1 MKKEPLCYKLW
12 AKILAYFLLTLFV
25 GTLALS
31 ILGAA
36 VCWEVRAY
44 TTEPYDLTMD
54 QFRQQAVSYGD
65 NMIQWLRDGEP
76 RLAENLSA
84 RSNAAWRITDSD
96 GKELFQDS
104 RFEDLANTAYA
115 FSLVYR
121 WQEDKVPLGP
131 PDEFAPGEE
140 AAETE
145 YSIVGYPV
153 YRKDYDAKAALADG
167 EYLAEVRIDPA
178 FPLRDVYYWT
188 FFGLGTLWGQRY
200 AVYAYAVTSL
210 ILAVVCFVFLMRGA
224 GHRAGCTEPVPGP
237 FYKVP
242 FDLVTLGW
250 ITLLGILLIPAMEV
264 GHFQDAP
271 AFLLLAA
278 AGLLAV
284 PLCAMWCASL
294 AMRIKVGG
302 LWRQTVLYRLWA
314 FCMRFLRG
322 CLHLLR
328 RFFRGL
334 AALCRSLPLVWKTA
348 LGLGVIC
355 VLEFFGI
362 ALFHADTD
370 MLLICWFLEKL
381 VLVPVVMVLA
391 LMLRRLQTGGRALA
405 AGDLGY
411 QTDTRHMLWDF
422 KEHGENLNA
431 IALGMKRAVESQLK
445 SERLK
450 TELITN
456 VSHDIKTPL
465 TSIINYVD
473 LLKTAE
479 DETQRAEYL
488 EVLDRQSQRLK
499 KLTEDLVEVSKA
511 SSGSMEMHPS
521 RHSVSELLHQALGE
535 YGDRLE
541 KAGLAPV
548 LTLPEQELFAVLD
561 GTLTWRVL
569 DNLFSNACKYG
580 QPGTR
585 FYLDAAEE
593 PVGIRLSF
601 KNISREPLNLSA
613 EELMER
619 FVRGDRSRHSEGSGL
634 GLNIAK
640 SLTELQGGV
649 FTLSVDGDLFKVEI
663 TLPKA

>member
-12 AKILAYFLLTLFV
+12 AKLLAYFLLTLFV
-25 GTLALS
+25 GILALS
-31 ILGAA
+31 IIGAA

-44 TTEPYDLTMD
+44 TTEPYALTMD

-65 NMIQWLRDGEP
+65 DMILWLRDGES
-76 RLAENLSA
+76 RLAETLSA
-84 RSNAAWRITDSD
+84 RTNAAWRITDSA
-96 GKELFQDS
+96 GSELFRDD
-104 RFEDLANTAYA
+104 RFDDLANTAYA
-115 FSLVYR
+115 FSLVYS
-121 WQEDKVPLGP
+121 WQEDKIPSGP
-131 PDEFAPGEE
+131 PVEPAPGEAE
-140 AAETE
+140 ASPE
-145 YSIVGYPV
+145 YHIVGYPV

-178 FPLRDVYYWT
+178 FPLHDVYYWT
-188 FFGLGTLWGQRY
+188 FFGLGALWGQRY
-200 AVYAYAVTSL
+200 AVYAYGAVSL
-210 ILAVVCFVFLMRGA
+210 VLAILCFIFLMRGA
-224 GHRAGCTEPVPGP
+224 GHRSGCAEPVPGP
-237 FYKVP
+237 FYRVP
-242 FDLVTLGW
+242 FDLVTLGLF
-250 ITLLGILLIPAMEV
+250 TLLGILLIPGMEV
-264 GHFQDAP
+264 GHTEAVP
-271 AFLLLAA
+271 AFLLLVA

-284 PLCAMWCASL
+284 PLCTLWFASL
-294 AMRIKVGG
+294 AMRVKLGG
-302 LWRQTVLYRLWA
+302 LLKQTVLYRLFA
-314 FCMRFLRG
+314 LCLRMLRG
-322 CLHLLR
+322 CFGLIR
-328 RFFRGL
+328 RVFRGL
-334 AALCRSLPLVWKTA
+334 GSLLRSLPLVWKTA
-348 LGLGVIC
+348 LGLGVLCI
-355 VLEFFGI
+355 LEFFGI
-362 ALFHADTD
+362 ALFHYDTD
-370 MLLICWFLEKL
+370 MLLFCWFAEKL
-381 VLVPVVMVLA
+381 VLIPAVLYLA
-391 LMLRRLQTGGRALA
+391 LMLRRLQAGGRALA
-405 AGDLGY
+405 AGDLGH
-411 QTDTRHMLWDF
+411 QTDTRRLLWDF

-431 IALGMKRAVESQLK
+431 IALGMSRAVESQLK

-473 LLKTAE
+473 LLKGAE
-479 DETQRAEYL
+479 NEAQRTEYL

-511 SSGSMEMHPS
+511 SSGSMETHPS
-521 RHSVSELLHQALGE
+521 RHSVSELLRQALGE

-541 KAGLAPV
+541 KAGLTPV

-561 GTLTWRVL
+561 GTLLWRVL

-593 PVGIRLSF
+593 AGGVRLSF

-640 SLTELQGGV
+640 SLTELQGGS
-649 FTLSVDGDLFKVEI
+649 FTLSVDGDLFKAEI

>member
-31 ILGAA
+31 ALGAA
-36 VCWEVRAY
+36 ICWEVRAY
-44 TTEPYDLTMD
+44 STEPYALTMD

-65 NMIQWLRDGEP
+65 NLIIWLRDGEP
-76 RLAENLSA
+76 RLAETLSV
-84 RSNAAWRITDSD
+84 RTNAAWRITDSG
-96 GKELFQDS
+96 GKELFRDP

-121 WQEDKVPLGP
+121 WQEDKIPVGP
-131 PDEFAPGEE
+131 PVEPAPGEE
-140 AAETE
+140 EVSSD
-145 YSIVGYPV
+145 YHIVGYPV
-153 YRKDYDAKAALADG
+153 YRRDYDTAVSLADD

-178 FPLRDVYYWT
+178 FPLHDVYYWT
-188 FFGLGTLWGQRY
+188 FFGLGSLWGQRY
-200 AVYAYAVTSL
+200 AVYAYAAVSL
-210 ILAVVCFVFLMRGA
+210 VLAVLCFIFLMRGA
-224 GHRAGCTEPVPGP
+224 GHRAGCTDPVPGP

-242 FDLVTLGW
+242 FDLVTLGLF
-250 ITLLGILLIPAMEV
+250 TLLGILLAFVSEV
-264 GHFQDAP
+264 GSSRDTIG
-271 AFLLLAA
+271 FLLLAA

-294 AMRIKVGG
+294 AMRVKVGG
-302 LWRQTVLYRLWA
+302 LIKQTILYRLLA
-314 FCMRFLRG
+314 LCLRILQG
-322 CLHLLR
+322 CLRLIR
-328 RFFRGL
+328 RVSRGF
-334 AALCRSLPLVWKTA
+334 ASLCRSLPLVWKTA
-348 LGLGVIC
+348 LGMGMLC
-355 VLEFFGI
+355 MLEFFGI

-370 MLLICWFLEKL
+370 MLFFCWFLEKL
-381 VLVPVVMVLA
+381 VLVPAVLVLA
-391 LMLRRLQTGGRALA
+391 LMLRRLQAGGRALA

-411 QTDTRHMLWDF
+411 QTDTRRMLWDF

-431 IALGMKRAVESQLK
+431 IALGMNRAVESQLK

-473 LLKTAE
+473 LLKNAE
-479 DETQRAEYL
+479 DDDRRAEYL
-488 EVLDRQSQRLK
+488 AVLERQSGRLK

-511 SSGSMEMHPS
+511 SSGSMETHPS
-521 RHSVSELLHQALGE
+521 RHSVSELLRQTLGE
-535 YGDRLE
+535 YGERLE

-548 LTLPEQELFAVLD
+548 LTLPEHELYAILD
-561 GTLTWRVL
+561 GTLMWRVL

-593 PVGIRLSF
+593 NGRVRLSF
-601 KNISREPLNLSA
+601 KNISREPLNLTA

-619 FVRGDRSRHSEGSGL
+619 FVRGDRARHSEGSGL
-634 GLNIAK
+634 GLNIAQ
-640 SLTELQGGV
+640 SLTELQGGS
-649 FTLSVDGDLFKVEI
+649 FRLAVDGDLFKAEI
-663 TLPKA
+663 TLPKE

>member
-1 MKKEPLCYKLW
+1 MNKEPLCYKLW
-12 AKILAYFLLTLFV
+12 AKLLAYFLLTLFV

-31 ILGAA
+31 IFGAT

-44 TTEPYDLTMD
+44 TTESYALTMD

-65 NMIQWLRDGEP
+65 NMIQWLKDGEP

-131 PDEFAPGEE
+131 PVEPAPGEE
-140 AAETE
+140 AVEPD
-145 YSIVGYPV
+145 YRIVGYPV
-153 YRKDYDAKAALADG
+153 YRKDYDTKAALADG
-167 EYLAEVRIDPA
+167 EVLAEVRIDPA
-178 FPLRDVYYWT
+178 FPLHDVYYWI
-188 FFGLGTLWGQRY
+188 FFGLGALWGQRY
-200 AVYAYAVTSL
+200 AVYAYAVISL
-210 ILAVVCFVFLMRGA
+210 VLALLCFIFLMRGA
-224 GHRAGCTEPVPGP
+224 GHRSGCAEPVPGP

-242 FDLVTLGW
+242 FDLVTLGL
-250 ITLLGILLIPAMEV
+250 ITLLGIMLAFISEV
-264 GHFQDAP
+264 GRVRDT
-271 AFLLLAA
+271 LGLVLLAA

-322 CLHLLR
+322 CFGLIR
-328 RFFRGL
+328 RVFRGL
-334 AALCRSLPLVWKTA
+334 GDLFRSLPLVWKTA
-348 LGLGVIC
+348 LGLGVLC
-355 VLEFFGI
+355 LLEFFGI

-381 VLVPVVMVLA
+381 VLVPAVMVLA

-411 QTDTRHMLWDF
+411 QTDTRRLLWDF
-422 KEHGENLNA
+422 KEHGEDLNA
-431 IALGMKRAVESQLK
+431 IALGMNRAVESQLK

-473 LLKTAE
+473 LLKGAE
-479 DETQRAEYL
+479 DDAQRAEYL

-511 SSGSMEMHPS
+511 SSGSMETHPS
-521 RHSVSELLHQALGE
+521 RHSVSELLRQALGE

-541 KAGLAPV
+541 RAGLTPV

-593 PVGIRLSF
+593 AGRVRLSF

-619 FVRGDRSRHSEGSGL
+619 FVRGDRARHSEGSGL

-640 SLTELQGGV
+640 SLTELQGGI
-649 FTLSVDGDLFKVEI
+649 FSLSVDGDLFKAEI
-663 TLPKA
+663 TLPKV

>member
-1 MKKEPLCYKLW
+1 MNKEPLCYKLW
-12 AKILAYFLLTLFV
+12 ARILAYFLLTLFV
-25 GTLALS
+25 GTLAAS
-31 ILGAA
+31 VIGAA
-36 VCWEVRAY
+36 VCWEVHAY
-44 TTEPYDLTMD
+44 TTEPYALTMD

-65 NMIQWLRDGEP
+65 NMILWLRDGEP
-76 RLAENLSA
+76 RLAETLSA
-84 RSNAAWRITDSD
+84 RTNAAWRVTDSG
-96 GKELFQDS
+96 GKELFRDS
-104 RFEDLANTAYA
+104 RFEDLADTAYA
-115 FSLVYR
+115 FSLIYSL
-121 WQEDKVPLGP
+121 QEDKIPSGP
-131 PDEFAPGEE
+131 PVEPAPGEE
-140 AAETE
+140 AVEQE
-145 YSIVGYPV
+145 YRIVGYPV

-188 FFGLGTLWGQRY
+188 FFGLGALWGQRY
-200 AVYAYAVTSL
+200 AVYAYGALSL
-210 ILAVVCFVFLMRGA
+210 VLALACFIFLMRGA
-224 GHRAGCTEPVPGP
+224 GHKSGCTEPVPGP

-242 FDLVTLGW
+242 FDLVTLGLL
-250 ITLLGILLIPAMEV
+250 TLLGVLVAFISEV
-264 GHFQDAP
+264 GRVRDTVGII
-271 AFLLLAA
+271 LLAA

-284 PLCAMWCASL
+284 PLCTLWCASL
-294 AMRIKVGG
+294 AMRVKAGG
-302 LWRQTVLYRLWA
+302 LIKQTILYRLFA
-314 FCMRFLRG
+314 LCLRV
-322 CLHLLR
+322 LR
-328 RFFRGL
+328 SCCRLVRRVFRGITTL
-334 AALCRSLPLVWKTA
+334 GRSLPLVWKTA
-348 LGLGVIC
+348 LGLGVLCI
-355 VLEFFGI
+355 LEFFGI

-370 MLLICWFLEKL
+370 MLLFCWFLEKL
-381 VLVPVVMVLA
+381 VLIPAVLYLA
-391 LMLRRLQTGGRALA
+391 LMLRRLQAGGRALA
-405 AGDLGY
+405 AGDLAH
-411 QTDTRHMLWDF
+411 QTDTRRLLWDF

-431 IALGMKRAVESQLK
+431 IALGMNRAVESQLK

-465 TSIINYVD
+465 TSIINSVD
-473 LLKTAE
+473 LLTTAE
-479 DETQRAEYL
+479 DENQRAEYL

-511 SSGSMEMHPS
+511 SSGSMETHPS
-521 RHSVSELLHQALGE
+521 RHSVSELLRQALGE

-541 KAGLAPV
+541 KAGLTPV

-593 PVGIRLSF
+593 AGSVRLSF

-649 FTLSVDGDLFKVEI
+649 FTLSVDGDLFKAEI

>member
-1 MKKEPLCYKLW
+1 MNKEPLCYKLW
-12 AKILAYFLLTLFV
+12 AKLLAYFLLTLFV

-54 QFRQQAVSYGD
+54 QFRQQAVSCGD
-65 NMIQWLRDGEP
+65 NMIQWLKDGEP

-115 FSLVYR
+115 FSLVYS
-121 WQEDKVPLGP
+121 WQEGKIPLGP
-131 PDEFAPGEE
+131 PVEPAPGEE
-140 AAETE
+140 AVEQE
-145 YSIVGYPV
+145 YRIVGHPV
-153 YRKDYDAKAALADG
+153 YRKDYNAKASLADG

-178 FPLRDVYYWT
+178 FPLHDVYYWI
-188 FFGLGTLWGQRY
+188 FFGLGALWGQRY
-200 AVYAYAVTSL
+200 AVYAYAVISL
-210 ILAVVCFVFLMRGA
+210 VLALLCFIFLMRGA
-224 GHRAGCTEPVPGP
+224 GHRSGCAEPVPGP

-242 FDLVTLGW
+242 FDLVTLGLF
-250 ITLLGILLIPAMEV
+250 TLLGFLLAFISEVGRVRDTIGYILLAV
-264 GHFQDAP
+264 
-271 AFLLLAA
+271 

-284 PLCAMWCASL
+284 PLCTLWCASL
-294 AMRIKVGG
+294 AMRVKVGG
-302 LWRQTVLYRLWA
+302 LLKQTILYRLFA
-314 FCMRFLRG
+314 LCLRLLRG
-322 CLHLLR
+322 CFGLIR
-328 RFFRGL
+328 RVFRGIGSL
-334 AALCRSLPLVWKTA
+334 IRSLPLVWKTA
-348 LGLGVIC
+348 LGLGVLC
-355 VLEFFGI
+355 MLEFFGI
-362 ALFHADTD
+362 ALFHRDTD
-370 MLLICWFLEKL
+370 MLLFCWFLEKL
-381 VLVPVVMVLA
+381 VLVPAILYLA

-405 AGDLGY
+405 AGDLSH
-411 QTDTRHMLWDF
+411 QTDTRRLLWDF
-422 KEHGENLNA
+422 KEHGEDLNA
-431 IALGMKRAVESQLK
+431 IALGMNRAVESQLK

-450 TELITN
+450 TEL
-456 VSHDIKTPL
+456 

-479 DETQRAEYL
+479 DKSQRAEYL
-488 EVLDRQSQRLK
+488 EVLDRQSKRLK

-511 SSGSMEMHPS
+511 SSGSMETHPS
-521 RHSVSELLHQALGE
+521 RHSVSELLRQALGE

-541 KAGLAPV
+541 KAGLTPV

-561 GTLTWRVL
+561 GTLMWRVL

-585 FYLDAAEE
+585 FYLDAAEAAGR
-593 PVGIRLSF
+593 VHLSF

-619 FVRGDRSRHSEGSGL
+619 FVRGDRARHSEGSGL

-640 SLTELQGGV
+640 SLTELQGGI
-649 FTLSVDGDLFKVEI
+649 FALSVDGDLFKAEI
-663 TLPKA
+663 TLPKV

>member
-1 MKKEPLCYKLW
+1 MNKEPLCYKLW

-36 VCWEVRAY
+36 VCWEVGAY
-44 TTEPYDLTMD
+44 TTEPCDLAMD

-65 NMIQWLRDGEP
+65 DMIQWLRGGEP
-76 RLAENLSA
+76 RLAEAQSA
-84 RSNAAWRITDSD
+84 RTNAAWRIADSG
-96 GKELFQDS
+96 GKELFKDS
-104 RFEDLANTAYA
+104 RFDDLADTAYA

-121 WQEDKVPLGP
+121 WQEDKIPLGP
-131 PDEFAPGEE
+131 PDAYAPDEE
-140 AAETE
+140 AVEQE
-145 YSIVGYPV
+145 YRIVGYPV
-153 YRKDYDAKAALADG
+153 YRNDYDAKATLADG
-167 EYLAEVRIDPA
+167 EYLAQVRIDSA

-188 FFGLGTLWGQRY
+188 FFGLGALWGQRY
-200 AVYAYAVTSL
+200 AVYAYAVISL
-210 ILAVVCFVFLMRGA
+210 VLAVVCFVFLMRGA
-224 GHRAGCTEPVPGP
+224 GHRSGCTEPVPGP

-242 FDLVTLGW
+242 FDLFTLGLF
-250 ITLLGILLIPAMEV
+250 TLLGVLVAIISEIGRVRETVGIILLAV
-264 GHFQDAP
+264 
-271 AFLLLAA
+271 

-284 PLCAMWCASL
+284 PLCTMWCASL
-294 AMRIKVGG
+294 AMRVKVGV
-302 LWRQTVLYRLWA
+302 LLKQTLLYRLFA
-314 FCMRFLRG
+314 LCLRILGACLRLISRILRG
-322 CLHLLR
+322 LGNL
-328 RFFRGL
+328 F
-334 AALCRSLPLVWKTA
+334 RSLPLVWKSA
-348 LGLGVIC
+348 LGLGVLC
-355 VLEFFGI
+355 LLEFIGI
-362 ALFHADTD
+362 ALFHHDTD
-370 MLLICWFLEKL
+370 MLLFCWFAEKL
-381 VLVPVVMVLA
+381 VLIPAVLYLA
-391 LMLRRLQTGGRALA
+391 LMLRRLQAGGRALA
-405 AGDLGY
+405 SGDLSH
-411 QTDTRHMLWDF
+411 QTDTRRLIWDF
-422 KEHGENLNA
+422 KEHGQNLNA
-431 IALGMKRAVESQLK
+431 IALGMSRAVESQLK

-473 LLKTAE
+473 LLKGAE

-488 EVLDRQSQRLK
+488 EVLDRQSKRLK

-511 SSGSMEMHPS
+511 SSGSMETHPS
-521 RHSVSELLHQALGE
+521 RHSVSELMRQALGE

-541 KAGLAPV
+541 KAGLTPV
-548 LTLPEQELFAVLD
+548 LTLPEQELFAMLD

-593 PVGIRLSF
+593 TERVRLSF
-601 KNISREPLNLSA
+601 RNISREPLNLSA

-634 GLNIAK
+634 GLSIAR
-640 SLTELQGGV
+640 SLTELQGGE

>member
-1 MKKEPLCYKLW
+1 MNKEPLCYKLW
-12 AKILAYFLLTLFV
+12 ARILAYFLLTLFV

-36 VCWEVRAY
+36 VCWEVGAY
-44 TTEPYDLTMD
+44 SSEPYTLTMD

-65 NMIQWLRDGEP
+65 NMILWLRDGEP
-76 RLAENLSA
+76 RLAETLSA
-84 RSNAAWRITDSD
+84 RTNAAWRISDSD
-96 GKELFQDS
+96 GKELFQDY
-104 RFEDLANTAYA
+104 RFEDLADTAYA

-121 WQEDKVPLGP
+121 WQEDKIPLGP
-131 PDEFAPGEE
+131 PVEPAPGEE
-140 AAETE
+140 AVEQE
-145 YSIVGYPV
+145 YRIVRYPV
-153 YRKDYDAKAALADG
+153 YRNDYAAKAALADG

-178 FPLRDVYYWT
+178 FPLHDVYFWT
-188 FFGLGTLWGQRY
+188 FFGLGALWGQRY
-200 AVYAYAVTSL
+200 AVYAYAVISL
-210 ILAVVCFVFLMRGA
+210 VLALVCFIFLMRGA
-224 GHRAGCTEPVPGP
+224 GHKSGCAEPVPGP

-242 FDLVTLGW
+242 FDLVTLGLV
-250 ITLLGILLIPAMEV
+250 TLLGIMLAFVSEV
-264 GHFQDAP
+264 GRSRDTVGII
-271 AFLLLAA
+271 LLAA

-284 PLCAMWCASL
+284 PLCTLWCASL
-294 AMRIKVGG
+294 AMRVKVGG
-302 LWRQTVLYRLWA
+302 LWKQTILYRLFA
-314 FCMRFLRG
+314 LCLRMLRG
-322 CLHLLR
+322 CFGLIR
-328 RFFRGL
+328 RVFRGIGNL
-334 AALCRSLPLVWKTA
+334 FRSLPLVWKTA
-348 LGLGVIC
+348 LGLSALC
-355 VLEFFGI
+355 LLEFFGI
-362 ALFHADTD
+362 AAFHRDTD

-381 VLVPVVMVLA
+381 VLIPAVLYLA
-391 LMLRRLQTGGRALA
+391 LMLRRLQAGGRALA
-405 AGDLGY
+405 SGDLSH
-411 QTDTRHMLWDF
+411 QTDTRRLIWDF
-422 KEHGENLNA
+422 KEHGQNLNA
-431 IALGMKRAVESQLK
+431 IALGMSRAVESQLK

-473 LLKTAE
+473 LLKGAE

-488 EVLDRQSQRLK
+488 EVLDRQSKRLK

-511 SSGSMEMHPS
+511 SSGSMETHPS
-521 RHSVSELLHQALGE
+521 RHSVSELMRQALGE

-541 KAGLAPV
+541 KAGLTPV
-548 LTLPEQELFAVLD
+548 LTLPEQELFAMLD

-585 FYLDAAEE
+585 FYLDAAETDGR
-593 PVGIRLSF
+593 VRLSF

-649 FTLSVDGDLFKVEI
+649 FSLSVDGDLFKVEI
-663 TLPKA
+663 TLPKV